1 MSNMLLNTK
10 RYKRLFWI
18 LSLIIVIFLT
28 CFAIIKSFEENLVF
42 FYTTSQILNG
52 DAPSDRPIRLGGMV
66 QNGSIEKKENSLE
79 INFKVIDEK
88 QNIIKVN
95 YTGVVPDLFKEGK
108 GVVAQGKIENG
119 VFKSTEILAKHDENY
134 MPPKLGK
141 LNKDENYN

>member
-1 MSNMLLNTK
+1 MLFNAK

-18 LSLIIVIFLT
+18 FSLIIVFSFT
-28 CFAIIKSFEENLVF
+28 CFAIIKAFEENLVF
-42 FYTTSQILNG
+42 FYTTSQILTG
-52 DAPSDRPIRLGGMV
+52 EAPSDRPIRLGGMV
-66 QNGSIEKKENSLE
+66 QTGSIERTKDSLE

-88 QNIIKVN
+88 NNVIPVN

-119 VFKSTEILAKHDENY
+119 VFKSTEILAKHDEDY

-141 LNKDENYN
+141 QYNED